1 MAIKKMYKKGGT
13 TSKKMGR
20 KKQMGGVQSPRP
32 VASFIEPPMEQPFEQ
47 DSFVAQTGGLRYKQ
61 WKERRD
67 KRRADRKADRAARQA
82 LRKAAKLRRQDKIDD
97 SGKDISMTRKERW
110 ADRRATRKATRIFKK
125 QERKARWATNKA
137 DKAEDKAERD
147 ALKAAKNKKEQE
159 AVNKKLE
166 ILNQS
171 DSSSVK
177 TKPVE
182 KKDDQEGKAEPV
194 KTNEKETP
202 VVEKK
207 EEKTTNHGVT
217 DSMSFSQAFR
227 KARNSHGGKG
237 GVFTWKGK
245 KYNTNIKEEVKKK
258 EDKNGDKKENK
269 KENKNKGK
277 CSAGVE
283 GCPGIPSKQHAE
295 HMNASEKEKNKLNI
309 NPTLPPLSEF
319 GENNPNIKK
328 NKNKN
333 KKKKKSIHQQAVEK
347 GGGAYNYKYGKMK
360 RGGYR
365 RRGGRR

>member
-1 MAIKKMYKKGGT
+1 MMAIKKMYKKGGT
-13 TSKKMGR
+13 TSKKMGKGR

-32 VASFIEPPMEQPFEQ
+32 AASFIEPPMEQPFEQ

-67 KRRADRKADRAARQA
+67 KRKADRKADREARRS
-82 LRKAAKLRRQDKIDD
+82 LRKTSKLRRQDKIDD
-97 SGKDISMTRKERW
+97 SGQDISMTRKEKR
-110 ADRRATRKATRIFKK
+110 ADRAATRKATRTFRR

-147 ALKAAKNKKEQE
+147 ALKAAEKKKKQE

-166 ILNQS
+166 VLNQS

-194 KTNEKETP
+194 KSIKKETP
-202 VVEKK
+202 VVKKK

-245 KYNTNIKEEVKKK
+245 KYNTNIKEETKKNTIKKK
-258 EDKNGDKKENK
+258 DDKNNNK

-309 NPTLPPLSEF
+309 NPTLPSLNKSV
-319 GENNPNIKK
+319 
-328 NKNKN
+328 NKNKSN
-333 KKKKKSIHQQAVEK
+333 NKKKKSIHQQSVEK